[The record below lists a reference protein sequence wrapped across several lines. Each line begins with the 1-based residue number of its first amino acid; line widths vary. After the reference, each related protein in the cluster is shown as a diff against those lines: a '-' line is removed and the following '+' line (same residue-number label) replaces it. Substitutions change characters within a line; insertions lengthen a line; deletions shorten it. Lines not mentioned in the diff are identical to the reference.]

1 MKKSNVAVVGCGI
14 FGAMTA
20 IRLAESGLKVTIYD
34 SSQMALQG
42 ASLNNQNRLHLGFH
56 YPRDDETAAQC
67 IKGFE
72 AFKSEFPECILDNF
86 ENAYFIASK
95 GSLTSPEEYLK
106 FCERLKLNFKI
117 IDPKK
122 FDPLVQN
129 VDLGIVCDEVVYDS
143 KILETIISKKFKT
156 LDIIPKFNS
165 EITNISKMNAAYS
178 LEVNGNNNEVFD
190 AVINCTYANLNQLNS
205 QVGSKVKELQ
215 YEYTMVPIVDWSRPP
230 VGITVMDGPFMTVLP
245 FGKSGDF
252 LLYHVNHTVIDRSI
266 CTEMPREW
274 KHSET
279 SPARHE
285 NKQAIFRNILHS
297 FEEFVPS
304 VINSHLKGFLQT
316 TRVVLPN
323 KEKTDARPS
332 IINEIDKGFLSVF
345 TAKIDHCMWVSK
357 EISLRIN
364 NYLGY

>member
-1 MKKSNVAVVGCGI
+1 
-14 FGAMTA
+14 
-20 IRLAESGLKVTIYD
+20 
-34 SSQMALQG
+34 
-42 ASLNNQNRLHLGFH
+42 
-56 YPRDDETAAQC
+56 
-67 IKGFE
+67 
-72 AFKSEFPECILDNF
+72 
-86 ENAYFIASK
+86 
-95 GSLTSPEEYLK
+95 
-106 FCERLKLNFKI
+106 
-117 IDPKK
+117 
-122 FDPLVQN
+122 
-129 VDLGIVCDEVVYDS
+129 
-143 KILETIISKKFKT
+143 
-156 LDIIPKFNS
+156 
-165 EITNISKMNAAYS
+165 
-178 LEVNGNNNEVFD
+178 
-190 AVINCTYANLNQLNS
+190 
-205 QVGSKVKELQ
+205 
-215 YEYTMVPIVDWSRPP
+215 
-230 VGITVMDGPFMTVLP
+230 LP

-285 NKQAIFRNILHS
+285 NKQAIFQNILHS

-304 VINSHLKGFLQT
+304 VISSHLKGFLQT

>member
-1 MKKSNVAVVGCGI
+1 MKKSNVAIVGCGI

-34 SSQMALQG
+34 ANKMGLQG

-67 IKGFE
+67 IKGF
-72 AFKSEFPECILDNF
+72 ADFKNEFPECILDNF

-122 FDPLVQN
+122 FDPVVKN
-129 VDLGIVCDEVVYDS
+129 VDLGILCDEVVYDS
-143 KILETIISKKFKT
+143 KILEKIVSKKFKT
-156 LDIIPKFNS
+156 LGIVPKFNS
-165 EITNISKMNAAYS
+165 KITNISKINASYS
-178 LEVNGNNNEVFD
+178 LEVNGKKNEIFD

-205 QVGSKVKELQ
+205 QVGGKVKQLQ
-215 YEYTMVPIVDWSRPP
+215 YEYTMVPIVDLSRPP

-252 LLYHVNHTVIDRSI
+252 LLYHVSHTVIERSI
-266 CTEMPREW
+266 STEMPEAW
-274 KHSET
+274 KCSET
-279 SPARHE
+279 SPASH
-285 NKQAIFRNILHS
+285 KDTQDIFRNILHS

-304 VINSHLKGFLQT
+304 VNSAQLKGFLQT

-332 IINEIDKGFLSVF
+332 IINEIDEGFLSVF

-357 EISLRIN
+357 EISQRIN